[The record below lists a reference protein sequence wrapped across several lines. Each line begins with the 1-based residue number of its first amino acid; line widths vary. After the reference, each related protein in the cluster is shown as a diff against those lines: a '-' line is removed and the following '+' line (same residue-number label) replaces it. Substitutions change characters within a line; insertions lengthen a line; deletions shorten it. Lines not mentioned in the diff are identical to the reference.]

1 MAARPHGAAHGGRDD
16 IMAMLLLVSSV
27 RSVSVQQPM
36 LLGLEVGE
44 RVAMAAV
51 ALHVLGRHAGPACAG
66 LGWLLPGQEG
76 CGGMS
81 GMIVSS

>member
-16 IMAMLLLVSSV
+16 IMTMLPLIS
-27 RSVSVQQPM
+27 SVSVQQPM